1 MGRHQPQHILIV
13 DDDRGLASMYRT
25 ALRFEGFDV
34 AVAND
39 GLAALRHIDAQKPD
53 LIVLDLQLPTLRGE
67 AILRELHSHPE
78 MADIP
83 VIVVTGEEARSTVA
97 QATAILRKPCAPER
111 LIRTIDHHLHHA
123 A

>member
-1 MGRHQPQHILIV
+1 
-13 DDDRGLASMYRT
+13 MYRT
-25 ALRFEGFDV
+25 ALGFEGFDV

-39 GLAALRHIDAQKPD
+39 GLSALRQIDLQKPD

-83 VIVVTGEEARSTVA
+83 VIVVTGEEARA
-97 QATAILRKPCAPER
+97 AIKQASAILRKPCAPDR
-111 LIRTIDHHLHHA
+111 LIRTIDRHLHHA